1 MRVSVHGFAMFL
13 SPGLGWGACW
23 RLSSHLQ
30 SACFL
35 EFPCLLTRMVL
46 TWKLAAIPLRS
57 PVSSV
62 ENALLSPTG
71 TREACWFGVA
81 PRTLE
86 RGEGRRTPRWDL
98 PLEFVHSPAFGKY
111 RKENWVADL
120 GSVLILSS
128 VPQLRAF
135 LEGSQL
141 LLPWVRHRLLERGG
155 WSVLFRED
163 TGQDRAASCL
173 SRQRRITTFCSHTI
187 LHSLLAVRAW

>member
-1 MRVSVHGFAMFL
+1 MTSGCG
-13 SPGLGWGACW
+13 SPRAGQCARFYHVFEPKSGVGGVLAWWGGGV
-23 RLSSHLQ
+23 SSHLQ

-35 EFPCLLTRMVL
+35 EFPCLLTRTVL

-62 ENALLSPTG
+62 GNALLSPTG

-111 RKENWVADL
+111 RKENWIADL

-128 VPQLRAF
+128 GAPTQSF
-135 LEGSQL
+135 SG
-141 LLPWVRHRLLERGG
+141 
-155 WSVLFRED
+155 
-163 TGQDRAASCL
+163 
-173 SRQRRITTFCSHTI
+173 RQPTSA
-187 LHSLLAVRAW
+187 LG